1 MVSAVVVVAR
11 LSIVEYKASQVGLH
25 QHLHAAR
32 TAPHNPYA
40 VAFQDVLGTL
50 AHIAGQH
57 NLHAHLGQ
65 HTRDATLATATLWR
79 RECLGGNNFS
89 LLDGENGVVVTVAKV
104 VIHTALSC
112 RNCNL
117 HIIFFSLTSNVQR
130 LTSFF

>member
-1 MVSAVVVVAR
+1 MVSALVVVAR
-11 LSIVEYKASQVGLH
+11 LSVVEDKATQVGLH

-40 VAFQDVLGTL
+40 VVLQHQLGTL

-57 NLHAHLGQ
+57 NLHTHLGQ
-65 HTRDATLATATLWR
+65 HTRYATFATATLWC

-104 VIHTALSC
+104 VIHKAFSC

-117 HIIFFSLTSNVQR
+117 HHI
-130 LTSFF
+130 